1 MYGFCFG
8 RLQAV
13 DDTAA
18 RVRSEVG
25 KVDILMNN
33 AGIVTGKS
41 ILDLTQQDIEKTFDV
56 NILAQ
61 FWTIKAFLP
70 EVR

>member
-1 MYGFCFG
+1 M
-8 RLQAV
+8 
-13 DDTAA
+13 
-18 RVRSEVG
+18 G

-33 AGIVTGKS
+33 VGIVTGKTLKS
-41 ILDLTQQDIEKTFDV
+41 ILDLTQSDIEKTLDV

-70 EVR
+70 EVC